1 VELVVD
7 LSTGDVSLQNAH
19 EMNHFCV
26 QGLRREQ
33 AERGTDSAQRALEVA
48 LRAKDIG
55 TVESD
60 GEVLV
65 RPDVVRRLA
74 VENATG
80 RDDSIGAEWES
91 GFAAMLDYAA
101 TKGWIADDG
110 SIRLHVEWGIAS

>member
-1 VELVVD
+1 MELVVD
-7 LSTGDVSLQNAH
+7 LSTGDVSLQNVH
-19 EMNHFCV
+19 QMNRFCV
-26 QGLRREQ
+26 HGLMTEG
-33 AERGTDSAQRALEVA
+33 GTHSAQSALEAA
-48 LRAKDIG
+48 LRAQNVG
-55 TVESD
+55 TVEPD

-74 VENATG
+74 DQGAVG
-80 RDDSIGAEWES
+80 RNDSIGDEWES